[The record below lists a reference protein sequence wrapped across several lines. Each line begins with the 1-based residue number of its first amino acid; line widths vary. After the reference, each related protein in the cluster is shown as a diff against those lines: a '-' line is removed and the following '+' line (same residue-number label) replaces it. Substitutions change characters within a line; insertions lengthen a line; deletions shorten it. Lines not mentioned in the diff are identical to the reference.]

1 MGAARSRNP
10 VETVVALLAVL
21 GLRTAEVPTTKMLIT
36 SGLRA
41 WRPANARRRRL
52 PFPHAPDAAPL
63 GNLAKAVVAVAEV
76 LGSKPAEV
84 LVTQNVSARGTRV
97 SRPAKHDH
105 SPRQQLV
112 SN

>member
-21 GLRTAEVPTTKMLIT
+21 GTRTAEVPTTKMLIT

-41 WRPANARRRRL
+41 WRPANARRRRRL

-84 LVTQNVSARGTRV
+84 LVTQNIITWYEGIQACKARSQSKTAV
-97 SRPAKHDH
+97 
-105 SPRQQLV
+105 
-112 SN
+112 